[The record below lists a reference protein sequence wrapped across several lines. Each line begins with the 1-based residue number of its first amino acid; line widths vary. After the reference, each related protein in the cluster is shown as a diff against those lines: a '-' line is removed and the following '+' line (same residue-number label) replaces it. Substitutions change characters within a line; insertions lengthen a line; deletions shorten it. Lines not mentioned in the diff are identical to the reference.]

1 MVRLIALDL
10 DDTLLTTDKQI
21 SHKNREVLEACID
34 RGIRVV
40 TASGRF
46 NESQL
51 VFIKKIGLG
60 LEKEYHVGDGGGTIF
75 NEDKILKVMGAIDR
89 ARYLSVLSQTRELG
103 VPCFV
108 ATSHNMFYD
117 IPDQPLCHVYGKVPG
132 VRRPYIER
140 LEDLSAVEDALK
152 FVFSYQSEEEL
163 ERIQSIRCDGT
174 ITFHAGRNLMEITM
188 EGLNK
193 FAALT
198 ELAKFYGIAADEMAC
213 IGDSENDIP
222 MIEGAGLGMAVKNAM
237 DSVKVHADAVG
248 EKTNDEDGVA
258 WLLERYVLQ

>member
-117 IPDQPLCHVYGKVPG
+117 IPD
-132 VRRPYIER
+132 
-140 LEDLSAVEDALK
+140 LSL
-152 FVFSYQSEEEL
+152 
-163 ERIQSIRCDGT
+163 IHI
-174 ITFHAGRNLMEITM
+174 
-188 EGLNK
+188 
-193 FAALT
+193 
-198 ELAKFYGIAADEMAC
+198 
-213 IGDSENDIP
+213 
-222 MIEGAGLGMAVKNAM
+222 
-237 DSVKVHADAVG
+237 
-248 EKTNDEDGVA
+248 
-258 WLLERYVLQ
+258 

>member
-10 DDTLLTTDKQI
+10 DDTLLTTDKRI
-21 SHKNREVLEACID
+21 TDKNREALRACMD

-51 VFIKKIGLG
+51 VFIKSIGLE

-75 NEDKILKVMGAIDR
+75 NEDEILKVMGAIDR
-89 ARYLSVLSQTRELG
+89 ERYLSVLSQTRELG

-117 IPDQPLCHVYGKVPG
+117 IPDQPLCQVYGKVPG

-140 LEDLSAVEDALK
+140 LEDLSAIEDALK
-152 FVFSYQSEEEL
+152 FVFSYQSGEEL
-163 ERIQSIRCDGT
+163 ERIRSIRCDGT

-188 EGLNK
+188 KSLNK
-193 FAALT
+193 MAALR
-198 ELAKFYGIAADEMAC
+198 ELAGLYRITAAEMVC
-213 IGDSENDIP
+213 IGDSENDLP

-237 DSVKVHADAVG
+237 DRVKRHADVVG

-258 WLLERYVLQ
+258 WLLEKYVL

>member
-1 MVRLIALDL
+1 MVRLVALDL

-21 SHKNREVLEACID
+21 SGKNREALRACVD
-34 RGIRVV
+34 RDIRVV

-51 VFIKKIGLG
+51 VFIKNIGLG

-89 ARYLSVLSQTRELG
+89 KRYLSVLGQTREIG
-103 VPCFV
+103 MPCFV
-108 ATSHNMFYD
+108 ATSYNMFYD
-117 IPDQPLCHVYGKVPG
+117 IPDQPLCQVYGKVPG

-140 LEDLSAVEDALK
+140 LEDLSVVEEPLK
-152 FVFSYQSEEEL
+152 FVFSYNSEEEL
-163 ERIQSIRCDGT
+163 ERIQSIWCEGT

-188 EGLNK
+188 KHLNK
-193 FAALT
+193 FAALQD
-198 ELAKFYGIAADEMAC
+198 LAKLYGIAASDMVC

-222 MIEGAGLGMAVKNAM
+222 MIEGAGLGMTVKNAL
-237 DSVKVHADAVG
+237 DSVKAHADVVG

-258 WLLERYVLQ
+258 WLLEKYVL